1 MSNIMTVS
9 AFFLLILFV
18 ILCRPLLGDAV
29 IYLISNFTDIYP
41 KSSIYIFI
49 EREEEEEREREKI

>member
-29 IYLISNFTDIYP
+29 IYLISNFTVVY
-41 KSSIYIFI
+41 IYI
-49 EREEEEEREREKI
+49 EEEERERENITHPPNG